1 MHCCRHEKGELY
13 LESIT
18 IVMGVDYEAD
28 NYGTDTGSSFPT
40 GIHSHSVGVTYSP
53 KEQPF

>member
-18 IVMGVDYEAD
+18 IIMGVDYEAD
-28 NYGTDTGSSFPT
+28 NYGRIQDLPFPLGFILT
-40 GIHSHSVGVTYSP
+40 LLV
-53 KEQPF
+53 